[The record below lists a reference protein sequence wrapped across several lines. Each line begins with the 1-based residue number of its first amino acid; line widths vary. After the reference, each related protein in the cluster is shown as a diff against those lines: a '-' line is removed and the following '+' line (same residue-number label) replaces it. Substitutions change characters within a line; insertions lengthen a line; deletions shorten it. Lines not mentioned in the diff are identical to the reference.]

1 MSDQLITTIITVF
14 STLLVAAGSGVVTW
28 AVANRQDQTAR
39 ANKAKELDQAKATA
53 VTAAQQQVVSTAVSM
68 LQPLKE
74 QNDWLTNRIQE
85 LTSRLEEVEA
95 KLRTELGE
103 KAQLLKENA
112 DLRKA
117 YNAMSRKVQKLEQFI
132 RENIGR
138 DIDTGKLDSDPALT
152 MLPLTADPTP
162 PISTRDPFTEPPP
175 PESDNPAD
183 WE

>member
-1 MSDQLITTIITVF
+1 MSEQLVTTIITVF
-14 STLLVAAGSGVVTW
+14 GTLLVAAGSGVVTW

-39 ANKAKELDQAKATA
+39 ANKAKELDQAKASA

-74 QNDWLTNRIQE
+74 QNDWLTNRVQE
-85 LTSRLEEVEA
+85 LTNRLEEVEA

-117 YNAMSRKVQKLEQFI
+117 YNAMSRKVQKLERFI

-138 DIDTGKLDSDPALT
+138 DIDTGELDSDPALT
-152 MLPLTADPTP
+152 MLPPADPTP
-162 PISTRDPFTEPPP
+162 PISTRDTFTDPPP
-175 PESDNPAD
+175 PPSDDPAD